1 MLHFS
6 ASRRTFLKFSMTGA
20 LFLLGM
26 KPAFAMKLLEERMPE
41 GRLSLYNTHTSERI
55 KVQYRNRA
63 GDYDLEALMAI
74 NWLLRCHHTNE
85 AAEMD
90 TQVIEYLNMVD
101 SEFGG
106 GNEIHIVSGF
116 RSAEYNE
123 MLLERGR
130 GVSKNSLHV
139 QGKAIDFFIP
149 RIALDNLRSTAL
161 DLRYGGVGYYPQTG
175 FVHIDSG
182 NFRTW

>member
-1 MLHFS
+1 MSSFS
-6 ASRRTFLKFSMTGA
+6 ADRRSFLKLSMAGA
-20 LFLLGM
+20 LILLGL
-26 KPAFAMKLLEERMPE
+26 KPAFATKLLDETTPE
-41 GRLSLYNTHTSERI
+41 GRLSLYNTHTGERI
-55 KVQYRNRA
+55 KVQYRNQA
-63 GDYDLEALMAI
+63 GEYDLEALLAL
-74 NWLLRCHHTNE
+74 NWALRCHHTNE
-85 AAEMD
+85 TADMD

-116 RSAEYNE
+116 RSEEYNE

-149 RIALDNLRSTAL
+149 RIALDNLRTAAL